1 MAKLVRLVNENGNV
15 SAKVRERLKN
25 GCFDTIAKDM
35 SEQYGMSS
43 TISADKDLAI
53 HIADDASNG
62 EPIYAYV
69 SITIS
74 QRNPEVKTAK
84 SKTKSK
90 SKSKVAKTEDEL
102 PDLFATEEDEE
113 AEDEA
118 EDNSADEDEDEA

>member
-1 MAKLVRLVNENGNV
+1 MAKLVRLLNENWNV

-25 GCFDTIAKDM
+25 NFFDTIAKDM

-43 TISADKDLAI
+43 KVSADKDLAI
-53 HIADDASNG
+53 HIADDATNG

-74 QRNPEVKTAK
+74 QRNPDIKTAK

-90 SKSKVAKTEDEL
+90 SKSKATKSEDEL
-102 PDLFATEEDEE
+102 PDLFATEEEDEDT
-113 AEDEA
+113 EDEA
-118 EDNSADEDEDEA
+118 VDESEDESEG

>member
-1 MAKLVRLVNENGNV
+1 MAKLVRLLNENGNV

-25 GCFDTIAKDM
+25 NCFDTIAKDM

-43 TISADKDLAI
+43 KVSADKDLAI
-53 HIADDASNG
+53 HIADDATNG

-74 QRNPEVKTAK
+74 QRNPDIKTAK

-90 SKSKVAKTEDEL
+90 SKSKATKSEDEL
-102 PDLFATEEDEE
+102 PDLFATEEEDEDT
-113 AEDEA
+113 EDEA
-118 EDNSADEDEDEA
+118 VDESEDESEG

>member
-53 HIADDASNG
+53 HIADDATNG
-62 EPIYAYV
+62 NPIYAFV

-74 QRNPEVKTAK
+74 QRDPEVKTAK
-84 SKTKSK
+84 SKTKGK

-102 PDLFATEEDEE
+102 PDRFATEEDEE
-113 AEDEA
+113 TEDEA
-118 EDNSADEDEDEA
+118 EAEDEDEA

>member
-1 MAKLVRLVNENGNV
+1 MAKLVRLLNENGNV

-25 GCFDTIAKDM
+25 NCFDTIAKDM
-35 SEQYGMSS
+35 SEAYGMSS
-43 TISADKDLAI
+43 KVSADKDLAI
-53 HIADDASNG
+53 HIADDATNG

-74 QRNPEVKTAK
+74 QRNPDIKTAK

-90 SKSKVAKTEDEL
+90 SKSKTKSEDEL
-102 PDLFATEEDEE
+102 PDLFASASEDEDTEDE

-118 EDNSADEDEDEA
+118 EDEDTEA

>member
-1 MAKLVRLVNENGNV
+1 MAKLVRLLNENGNV

-25 GCFDTIAKDM
+25 NCFDTIAKDM
-35 SEQYGMSS
+35 SEEYGMASK
-43 TISADKDLAI
+43 ISADKDLAI
-53 HIADDASNG
+53 HIADDATNG

-90 SKSKVAKTEDEL
+90 SKSKTKSEDEL
-102 PDLFATEEDEE
+102 PDLFASASEDEE
-113 AEDEA
+113 AEDEDT
-118 EDNSADEDEDEA
+118 EDEAEDEDTEA

>member
-53 HIADDASNG
+53 HIADDATNG
-62 EPIYAYV
+62 NPIYAFV

-74 QRNPEVKTAK
+74 QRDPEIKTAK

-102 PDLFATEEDEE
+102 PDLFATEEEE
-113 AEDEA
+113 GAED
-118 EDNSADEDEDEA
+118 DNSSEDEDEA

>member
-1 MAKLVRLVNENGNV
+1 MAKLVRLINENGNV

-53 HIADDASNG
+53 HIADDATNG

-90 SKSKVAKTEDEL
+90 SKSKSAKTEDEL
-102 PDLFATEEDEE
+102 PDLFATEEEE
-113 AEDEA
+113 EVE
-118 EDNSADEDEDEA
+118 DEDEDEA